1 MNLGTLCQRHVITV
15 GRHDSLQQAARQMR
29 DQHVGA
35 LVVTDDTPQGR
46 RVVGLV
52 TDRDLALAVLADGG
66 TAPQQSVGLLVD
78 ESLISAS
85 EETDLSQGIELM
97 RAAGVRRLLV
107 RDDQG
112 HLAGIV
118 SFDDL
123 IHACATELGALADVV
138 RKGIQRET
146 LEAAEATAVATT
158 LHLQVPALGTA
169 GWQMSTASVASA
181 N

>member
-15 GRHDSLQQAARQMR
+15 DRNDSLQRAAHQMR
-29 DQHVGA
+29 DQHVGS

-66 TAPQQSVGLLVD
+66 SAAQQRVGALVD
-78 ESLISAS
+78 GTLVSAG
-85 EETDLSQGIELM
+85 EQADLWQGIELM
-97 RAAGVRRLLV
+97 RSAGVRRLLV

-118 SFDDL
+118 AFDDL
-123 IHACATELGALADVV
+123 IDACARQLGGLADVV
-138 RKGIQRET
+138 RQGIQREA
-146 LEAAEATAVATT
+146 LERAQAAAVATT
-158 LHLQVPALGTA
+158 LTLQVPALGTA
-169 GWQMSTASVASA
+169 GWQLPGAGMAA

>member
-1 MNLGTLCQRHVITV
+1 M
-15 GRHDSLQQAARQMR
+15 
-29 DQHVGA
+29 
-35 LVVTDDTPQGR
+35 
-46 RVVGLV
+46 
-52 TDRDLALAVLADGG
+52 
-66 TAPQQSVGLLVD
+66 APQQSVGALVD
-78 ESLISAS
+78 GSLVSAS
-85 EETDLSQGIELM
+85 EDTDLSQGIDLM

-123 IHACATELGALADVV
+123 IDACASQLGGLADVV
-138 RKGIQRET
+138 RRGIQREA
-146 LEAAEATAVATT
+146 LERPEAAAVATT

-169 GWQMSTASVASA
+169 GWQMSGAGMAA

>member
-1 MNLGTLCQRHVITV
+1 M
-15 GRHDSLQQAARQMR
+15 S
-29 DQHVGA
+29 
-35 LVVTDDTPQGR
+35 
-46 RVVGLV
+46 
-52 TDRDLALAVLADGG
+52 

-78 ESLISAS
+78 ESLIGAS

-97 RAAGVRRLLV
+97 GEAGVRRLLV

-146 LEAAEATAVATT
+146 LEAAEAPAAATI
-158 LHLQVPALGTA
+158 LHLPVPALGTA
-169 GWQMSTASVASA
+169 GWQMPTASVASA
-181 N
+181 K